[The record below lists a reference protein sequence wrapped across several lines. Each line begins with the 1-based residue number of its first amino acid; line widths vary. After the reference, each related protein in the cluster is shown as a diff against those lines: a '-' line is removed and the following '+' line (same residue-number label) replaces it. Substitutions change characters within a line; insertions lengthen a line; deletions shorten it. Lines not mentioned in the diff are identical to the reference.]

1 VPQRDETISALQAL
15 AMLNNRF
22 MTTMSEHFARR
33 LTGETPRRIDQ
44 LRHAVQLALSRDAD
58 DLELQLLSDYATRH
72 GLPATCRII
81 LNLNEFVF
89 VE

>member
-1 VPQRDETISALQAL
+1 
-15 AMLNNRF
+15 MLNNRF

-33 LTGETPRRIDQ
+33 LAAETPRRLDQ
-44 LRHAVQLALSRDAD
+44 LRHAIQLALSRDAD
-58 DLELQLLSDYATRH
+58 DLELQLLSEYATRH
-72 GLPATCRII
+72 GLPTTCRII